1 MTLTEALNY
10 MRAREDFGVIVGYI
24 RTELET
30 AMSDFQS
37 PDQLDNPQKLARL
50 AGEIA
55 ALDRL
60 IRVFSHAEEE

>member
-1 MTLTEALNY
+1 MTLTEALKN
-10 MRAREDFGVIVGYI
+10 MRAREDWEVIVGYI

-30 AMSDFQS
+30 AMMDFQS

-60 IRVFSHAEEE
+60 IRVFSHAEED

>member
-1 MTLTEALNY
+1 MTLTEALKN
-10 MRAREDFGVIVGYI
+10 MRAREDWDVIVGYV

-30 AMSDFQS
+30 AMMDFQS
-37 PDQLDNPQKLARL
+37 PDQLDSPQKLARL

-60 IRVFSHAEEE
+60 IRVFSHVEED

>member
-1 MTLTEALNY
+1 MTLQKALLQLH
-10 MRAREDFGVIVGYI
+10 AREDWDVILDHI
-24 RTELET
+24 RVELET
-30 AMSDFQS
+30 AMLDFQS

-60 IRVFSHAEEE
+60 IRVFSHAEED

>member
-1 MTLTEALNY
+1 MTLTEALNQ
-10 MRAREDFGVIVGYI
+10 MRAREDFEVIVGHI
-24 RTELET
+24 RIELET
-30 AMSDFQS
+30 AMMDFQS

-60 IRVFSHAEEE
+60 IRVFSHAEGD

>member
-1 MTLTEALNY
+1 MTLQKALLQLHS
-10 MRAREDFGVIVGYI
+10 REDFGVIVGYV

-30 AMSDFQS
+30 AMMDFQS

-60 IRVFSHAEEE
+60 IRVFSHAEE

>member
-1 MTLTEALNY
+1 MTLTEALKN
-10 MRAREDFGVIVGYI
+10 MRAREDFDAIVGYI

-30 AMSDFQS
+30 AMLDFQS
-37 PDQLDNPQKLARL
+37 PDQIDNPQKLARL

-60 IRVFSHAEEE
+60 IRVFSHDEEK

>member
-1 MTLTEALNY
+1 MTLTEALKNL
-10 MRAREDFGVIVGYI
+10 RAREDWDTIVAHV

-30 AMSDFQS
+30 AMMDFQS

-60 IRVFSHAEEE
+60 IRVFSHAEED

>member
-1 MTLTEALNY
+1 MTLTEVLKN
-10 MRAREDFGVIVGYI
+10 MRAREDWEVIVGYI

-30 AMSDFQS
+30 AMLDFQT
-37 PDQLDNPQKLARL
+37 PELLDNPQKLARL

-60 IRVFSHAEEE
+60 IRVFSHAEED

>member
-1 MTLTEALNY
+1 MTLVEALKN
-10 MRAREDFGVIVGYI
+10 MRAREDWGVIVGHVRI
-24 RTELET
+24 ELDT
-30 AMSDFQS
+30 AMMDFQS

-60 IRVFSHAEEE
+60 IRVFSHAEED

>member
-1 MTLTEALNY
+1 MTLQKALLQLH
-10 MRAREDFGVIVGYI
+10 AREDWDVILDHI
-24 RTELET
+24 RVELET
-30 AMSDFQS
+30 AMLDFQS

-60 IRVFSHAEEE
+60 IRVFSHVEED